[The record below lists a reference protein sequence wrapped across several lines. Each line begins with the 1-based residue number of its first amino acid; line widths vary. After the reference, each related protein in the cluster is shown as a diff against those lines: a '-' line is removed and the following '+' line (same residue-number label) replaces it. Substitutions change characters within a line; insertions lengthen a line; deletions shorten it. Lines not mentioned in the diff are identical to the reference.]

1 MAQTGKDRMI
11 AKSVQ
16 RRNYLPASASG
27 APSVIAP
34 ISFIVPQDE
43 KPFYRGQALTGG
55 EPEFAFALENHDV
68 KIADCRP
75 IADALSLSANGF
87 ALRHAPTAIVDFYD
101 DEAVRGAYF
110 AEIEALLKEE
120 LGAARVVVFDVTRR
134 ADSAHGAGNT
144 DGSRTPAFRAHV
156 DYTEGSGP
164 ARAREVLGAEDFD
177 RWMACG
183 ARVLQVNV
191 WRPIAGP
198 VRRSPL
204 AVADGAS
211 VARSD
216 LIATDQIFPDR
227 VGELYHLAHNPAQ
240 RWYYAPE
247 MARDEVFL
255 ILGWDSAAPK
265 GGNVAPHSAF
275 ALPDQESAPTRESIE
290 VRAFVVVE

>member
-11 AKSVQ
+11 TKPVQ
-16 RRNYLPASASG
+16 RRDHLPASADS
-27 APSVIAP
+27 ANSVTAP

-55 EPEFAFALENHDV
+55 EPEFAFSLEEHDV
-68 KIADCRP
+68 SIADCRP
-75 IADALSLSANGF
+75 MADAFSLDSNGF
-87 ALRHAPTAIVDFYD
+87 ALRHAPTAVADFYN

-110 AEIEALLKEE
+110 AEIEALLKAE
-120 LGAARVVVFDVTRR
+120 LGAARVEVFDVTRR
-134 ADSAHGAGNT
+134 ADSASGAANR
-144 DGSRTPAFRAHV
+144 DGSRNPAFRAHV
-156 DYTEGSGP
+156 DYTEDSGP
-164 ARAREVLGAEDFD
+164 VRAREVLGAEDFD
-177 RWMACG
+177 RYMAEG
-183 ARVLQVNV
+183 SRVLQVNV

-204 AVADGAS
+204 AVADGSS

-247 MARDEVFL
+247 MNGDEVFL
-255 ILGWDSAAPK
+255 ILGWDSAARASGP
-265 GGNVAPHSAF
+265 VAPHAAF
-275 ALPDQESAPTRESIE
+275 ALPDQDSAPTRESIE
-290 VRAFVVVE
+290 VRTFAVIE